1 MLNVIPR
8 PISNPKLFPI
18 ARTYATQGCF
28 AQFWRAHKVLSGRI
42 YLETGSSQKSELS
55 SSHMVIIF
63 LFKLNNNLSLNINI
77 EQV

>member
-18 ARTYATQGCF
+18 ARTYATQGCL
-28 AQFWRAHKVLSGRI
+28 AQFWRAHKELSGRI

-55 SSHMVIIF
+55 SSIYGDYF
-63 LFKLNNNLSLNINI
+63 SF
-77 EQV
+77 